1 VDHTP
6 EVVWICLKLDGPF
19 SFSQVGILAS
29 FIDPLGDAGV
39 PIFAISTYDADYV
52 LVREEFRQ
60 TALDALRTAGHELI
74 TN

>member
-1 VDHTP
+1 VENIPVDHTP

-39 PIFAISTYDADYV
+39 PIFAIST
-52 LVREEFRQ
+52 
-60 TALDALRTAGHELI
+60 
-74 TN
+74 